1 MADKIQ
7 ELLAEIKALQADK
20 ERLVAETIAAQKLAA
35 SAGRQPMTNVNA
47 KLDGTMLTIV
57 MDLSA
62 RHGASSSGK
71 TELVA
76 STHGNRVFECGGK
89 RVYVGVNAYAK

>member
-7 ELLAEIKALQADK
+7 ELMAEIKALQADK
-20 ERLVAETIAAQKLAA
+20 ERLAAEAIAAQKLAA
-35 SAGRQPMTNVNA
+35 SAGRQPMTNVTT
-47 KLDGTMLTIV
+47 KLEGTILTIV